1 MVPVVIALGSNVGDS
16 LGHMRQAI
24 VALQATLSGMEP
36 SRVYRTAPMYVTDQP
51 AYLNAAVKGVTELGP
66 LRLLKE
72 LKRIERDIGREARN
86 RYGPREIDLDLVS
99 YGSLAYT
106 GAILQVPHPKSPER
120 RFVLAPMADIDPD
133 LRLSAIGTVRELL
146 AQTECQAED
155 VVPIK
160 DALFPIPGNR

>member
-1 MVPVVIALGSNVGDS
+1 MVPVVIALGSNLGDS
-16 LGHMRQAI
+16 MGHMRRALGE
-24 VALQATLSGMEP
+24 LQATISDVKA

-51 AYLNAAVKGVTELGP
+51 AYLNAAVMGFTELGP
-66 LRLLKE
+66 LRLLNE
-72 LKRIERDIGREARN
+72 LKRIERAIGREVRS

-99 YGSLAYT
+99 YGALAYVGT
-106 GAILQVPHPKSPER
+106 TLQVPHPKSAER
-120 RFVLAPMADIDPD
+120 RFVLAPMADIAPD
-133 LRLSAIGTVRELL
+133 LKLATVGTVSELL